1 MAMSETDRAAVAA
14 AIEAAERHT
23 SGEIYCIVAREVSDY
38 RHVPLAW
45 AAVAALLAP
54 LAAVLAGFEV
64 ADLFAWT
71 RGWAGAHASGADGA
85 TGAIIAYA
93 AIQALVFWLAAA
105 LVALPPVRRAL
116 TPRRHKQ
123 ERVHRAA
130 LEQFLARGLHLTA
143 ARTGVLIFLA
153 QAERCAEV
161 VADEGIYA
169 RVDPAV
175 WREVVGEIVADMRR
189 KAPAEAL
196 VKAVTRCGA
205 VLAEHFP
212 PSTDNPDELPNKVVE
227 L

>member
-54 LAAVLAGFEV
+54 LAAVLTGFDV
-64 ADLFAWT
+64 AELFAWT
-71 RGWAGAHASGADGA
+71 RGWTSAHPSEADSG

-93 AIQALVFWLAAA
+93 AVQALVFWIAAA
-105 LVALPPVRRAL
+105 VVALAPVRRAL

-130 LEQFLARGLHLTA
+130 LEQFLARGLHLTS

-153 QAERCAEV
+153 LGERCAEV

-175 WREVVGEIVADMRR
+175 WRDVVGEIAADMRR

-212 PSTDNPDELPNKVVE
+212 PPADNRDELPNKVVE